1 MNLFVHIFTLVKTVC
16 TMSLGK
22 LHKPG
27 SNQVREAMV
36 RGRSLVYGYFKLFS
50 SYLSYGGQDDQSRA
64 PSSHS

>member
-1 MNLFVHIFTLVKTVC
+1 
-16 TMSLGK
+16 MSLGK

-36 RGRSLVYGYFKLFS
+36 RGRSLVYGYFKFFS
-50 SYLSYGGQDDQSRA
+50 SYVSYGGQDDQVGA